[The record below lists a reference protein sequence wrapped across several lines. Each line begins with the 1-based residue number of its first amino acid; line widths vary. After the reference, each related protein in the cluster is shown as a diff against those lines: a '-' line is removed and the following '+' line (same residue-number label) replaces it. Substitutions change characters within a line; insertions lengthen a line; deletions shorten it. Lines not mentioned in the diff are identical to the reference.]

1 MLPRQPWIVFA
12 GVADELSVKKQ
23 GLKSG
28 VVLRQVERGG
38 DEADRGNGGCMAEK
52 IIKIVSVISRGME
65 QRKRHYTDHPLVIR
79 AAEEVVSLLNDYWL
93 ARGVAEISIRIADT
107 ALIDDGM
114 TVYGPIAVPQPLAQ
128 MIKSLGC
135 SGISLKKG
143 VSTADFKKFFDISV
157 LRSPLLR
164 SIGDAQQFFD
174 SCHINNIKVIIRQK
188 EDTRRIQAV
197 GPRKNEYVQQQAAL
211 FYQPLADIVAHCFSQ
226 AGEGKPLALAKVRTS
241 CVSLLE
247 AIKSHCAEAMQYMAY
262 SDTRRYTI
270 AHSLRVAA
278 LALHLGVCLKWS
290 HEDLLATGRAAL
302 LHDIGMSRIP
312 WPILE
317 QGGPLSEEEWR
328 HIFDHPRHGLEML
341 MSQSGIS
348 ECDLAGC
355 WGHHQRF
362 DGGGYPPLPGW
373 AEHHPVA
380 MLLHVCD
387 VFEALTAPRP
397 YQRLLAPKDAYRL
410 MKDDRGSCDPKLLA
424 ALVASLGLY
433 PPGSYVRLSDKRLG
447 VVMAEGAAIDRP
459 LLKIIST
466 AFGEPLFAHEQYEL
480 ALEAPNHE
488 QLSVEE
494 LLLGYAG

>member
-1 MLPRQPWIVFA
+1 MLRH
-12 GVADELSVKKQ
+12 
-23 GLKSG
+23 
-28 VVLRQVERGG
+28 VERGG
-38 DEADRGNGGCMAEK
+38 DDADKANGGCMAEK
-52 IIKIVSVISRGME
+52 IITIVSVIGRGME

-93 ARGVAEISIRIADT
+93 GRGVAEIRVRIADT

-114 TVYGPIAVPQPLAQ
+114 TVYGPIAVSQPLAQ
-128 MIKSLGC
+128 VMKSLGC
-135 SGISLKKG
+135 SGFSLKKG
-143 VSTADFKKFFDISV
+143 VSAADFKKFFDISA

-174 SCHINNIKVIIRQK
+174 SCHINNIKVILRRE
-188 EDTRRIQAV
+188 EDTGRVQALD
-197 GPRKNEYVQQQAAL
+197 PRKSENAQQQSAL
-211 FYQPLADIVAHCFSQ
+211 FYQQLADIVAHCFSQ
-226 AGEGKPLALAKVRTS
+226 AGEGKPLALAKVRTG
-241 CVSLLE
+241 CVSLLG
-247 AIKSHCAEAMQYMAY
+247 AIKSHCSEAMQYMAY
-262 SDTRRYTI
+262 GDTRRYTI

-278 LALHLGVCLKWS
+278 LALHVGVGLKWPQ
-290 HEDLLATGRAAL
+290 EDLLATGRAAL

-312 WPILE
+312 WSILE
-317 QGGPLSEEEWR
+317 QGGPLSEEEWKP
-328 HIFDHPRHGLEML
+328 IFDHPRHGLEIL
-341 MSQSGIS
+341 MSQPGIS

-373 AEHHPVA
+373 AQHHPVA
-380 MLLHVCD
+380 SLLHVCD
-387 VFEALTAPRP
+387 VFEALTSPRP

-410 MKDDRGSCDPKLLA
+410 MKDDRGNCDPKLLA
-424 ALVASLGLY
+424 VLIASLGLY

-447 VVMAEGAAIDRP
+447 VVMAVGAAIDRP
-459 LLKIIST
+459 RLKIIST

-488 QLSVEE
+488 ELSVEE